1 MALLIS
7 LLGPL
12 VIESDERRL
21 GKVPRKARALLAYL
35 SAQAQGGRPVSRER
49 LSDLLWPYQGSDQAR
64 HSLRNCLLELRR
76 ALGDSAGSH
85 LAAEFAN
92 CRLQNVDVDVEHFE
106 RLARS
111 SDRSDLLSAAELY
124 RGEFLA
130 DFVIDSEP
138 FQEWLAAER
147 DRTLDLICSVLQRLT
162 ALQDEAEEYDAAI
175 QSARRLAGLDTLSE
189 IGQRALIRAYAH
201 AGRRPEAL
209 RQYRT
214 CAEILKRELG
224 VAPDAETQAL
234 ANDIARSGSNG
245 GLMISGRPATMP
257 GQDVNGLPGAFNQLT
272 AKPQT
277 QRSLAPIAKR
287 TGAQW
292 PCVLPSVGVA
302 VAPVRN
308 LTGDHDQQYL
318 VEAFTDDLVTDLLRQ
333 GRGLVLARLPEGPH
347 AVGSG
352 IRASESEIEYVVT
365 GSAQRSGQTRLRVNM
380 QISDAATA
388 EFCWAD
394 RFEFDPEDLEPTQ
407 TKITRQISRELHL
420 LALQQASRH
429 AATTFG
435 GDFGINECLSRAMIA
450 IKGRITPELTAEAQ
464 GWLLAALAHD
474 PRNVDAL
481 SGLAVTCQ
489 HLVSNPWWGDPHAVA
504 ASSDLGR
511 DVIALALDLAPGH
524 ALAKCIQ
531 GLLHSAAGRLEQ
543 AEQTIQ
549 QALEL
554 DPGLGLA
561 HGFAGYN
568 AALLGRAHETLPAAE
583 RAMRLDR
590 TDRRQSIFLFYG
602 GFAELLLGRTQES
615 IALLRKSLDRNPTYG
630 SAQLFL
636 MAALSLLRRPTEA
649 ARAVASFR
657 EQFPDY
663 PSNAFEQLW
672 LSRSA
677 SLIYRAQI
685 APVFEQ
691 IRSLGV
697 AG

>member
-12 VIESDERRL
+12 VIENGERRL

-35 SAQAQGGRPVSRER
+35 AAQGGRPVSRER

-76 ALGDSAGSH
+76 AFGENAGRH

-92 CRLQNVDVDVEHFE
+92 CRLQDVDVDVERFE
-106 RLARS
+106 RLARLS
-111 SDRSDLLSAAELY
+111 NRSELLAAAELY

-162 ALQDEAEEYDAAI
+162 ALQNEAGEHDAAI
-175 QSARRLAGLDTLSE
+175 QSARRLAALDSLSE
-189 IGQRALIRAYAH
+189 IGQRALIRAYAQ

-234 ANDIARSGSNG
+234 ANEIAHAGTASEGAAG
-245 GLMISGRPATMP
+245 GRLAEMP
-257 GQDVNGLPGAFNQLT
+257 DRDAAALPNALAGFP
-272 AKPQT
+272 AKPAI
-277 QRSLAPIAKR
+277 QRHLAPIAKKA
-287 TGAQW
+287 GPEW
-292 PCVLPSVGVA
+292 PCVLPNIAVA

-308 LTGDHDQQYL
+308 LTGDHRQQYL
-318 VEAFTDDLVTDLLRQ
+318 VEAFTDDLVTDLLRHS
-333 GRGLVLARLPEGPH
+333 RGLALARVAEERRPPDIPARIGNP
-347 AVGSG
+347 
-352 IRASESEIEYVVT
+352 EIEYVVT
-365 GSAQRSGQTRLRVNM
+365 GSAQRSGATTFRVNM
-380 QISDAATA
+380 QITNAVTA
-388 EFCWAD
+388 EYCWAD
-394 RFEFDPEDLEPTQ
+394 RYEFDPEDLESIQ

-420 LALQQASRH
+420 LVLQQASRR
-429 AATTFG
+429 AVMTSGGEFG
-435 GDFGINECLSRAMIA
+435 VNECLIRAATA
-450 IKGRITPELTAEAQ
+450 IKGRITPEMTAEAQ
-464 GWLLAALAHD
+464 SWLLAALAHD
-474 PRNVDAL
+474 PRNVEAL
-481 SGLAVTCQ
+481 SGLAFTCQ
-489 HLVSNPWWGDPHAVA
+489 HLVSNPWWGDPHAIA

-511 DVIALALDLAPGH
+511 EAIALALDLAPGH

-531 GLLHSAAGRLEQ
+531 GLLHSAAGRLDEAERAIEQ
-543 AEQTIQ
+543 AL
-549 QALEL
+549 AL

-568 AALLGRAHETLPAAE
+568 AALLGRAEETLPAAE
-583 RAMRLDR
+583 RAMRLDS

-602 GFAELLLGRTQES
+602 GFAELLLGRTEAS
-615 IALLRKSLDRNPTYG
+615 IGLLRKSLERNPTYG
-630 SAQLFL
+630 TAQLSL
-636 MAALSLLRRPTEA
+636 MAALSLIGRASEA
-649 ARAVASFR
+649 ARAAASFR
-657 EQFPDY
+657 EQFREY
-663 PSNAFEQLW
+663 PPNAFEQLW

-677 SLIYRAQI
+677 SPIYRAQI
-685 APVFEQ
+685 APVFDK
-691 IRSLGV
+691 IRSLGI